1 MNRLMQLTTGALLA
15 TGLGL
20 QAPAAQAD
28 RFSLFYSIGDGYPAA
43 SYYEPRHRSY
53 GRACDV
59 YPRARVHINNYYTDS
74 YRGRHH
80 GRKRGYDRDR
90 HHGHRKHYR
99 EERHHRRH
107 DNDHTRYDNNDRRHR
122 ASTDRR
128 IAIRAVD

>member
-28 RFSLFYSIGDGYPAA
+28 RFSIFYSIGDDYPAY
-43 SYYEPRHRSY
+43 SHYEPVYRSY
-53 GRACDV
+53 GRACDI
-59 YPRARVHINNYYTDS
+59 YPRARVHINNYYTD
-74 YRGRHH
+74 RHH
-80 GRKRGYDRDR
+80 GHKRHHDRDR

-107 DNDHTRYDNNDRRHR
+107 DHDHTRYDDNDRRHR
-122 ASTDRR
+122 ANSARR